1 MLVRVEKGGPVTT
14 IVLNRPEVRNAVDRA
29 TAEALADAFDA
40 FERDEAALVGVLF
53 GDHGDFCAGADLKA
67 IAQGRP
73 NRAEPDGDAPLGIS
87 RKLLTKPVIAA
98 IAGHA
103 VAGGLELAL
112 WCDLR
117 IVEEDAVLGIF
128 NRRWGV
134 PLLDGGTVRLPRL
147 IGLGRALDLIL
158 TGRPVSAAEAVQIGL
173 ATQMVPHGAARAAA
187 ERLAQ
192 DLARFPQAALRGD
205 RLSAWEQFGLTLDE
219 ALANE
224 FRRGIVAAGE
234 AKAGAA
240 RFAAGAGRHGL
251 SRTSGPRPRLRG
263 AE

>member
-14 IVLNRPEVRNAVDRA
+14 IVLNRSEVRNAVDRA
-29 TAEALADAFDA
+29 TAEALADSFDA
-40 FERDEAALVGVLF
+40 FERDEASLV
-53 GDHGDFCAGADLKA
+53 
-67 IAQGRP
+67 
-73 NRAEPDGDAPLGIS
+73 
-87 RKLLTKPVIAA
+87 
-98 IAGHA
+98 
-103 VAGGLELAL
+103 
-112 WCDLR
+112 
-117 IVEEDAVLGIF
+117 
-128 NRRWGV
+128 
-134 PLLDGGTVRLPRL
+134 DGGTGRLPRL
-147 IGLGRALDLIL
+147 IGLGLALDLIL

-173 ATQMVPHGAARAAA
+173 ATHMVPHGAARAAA

-240 RFAAGAGRHGL
+240 RFAAGASRHGL
-251 SRTSGPRPRLRG
+251 SRTSAPRPRLRG